1 MTDTLIIL
9 QARTSSSRLP
19 GKVLLPILD
28 KPMLS
33 HQIARLKHV
42 KTPHKLIIATSKL
55 ASDDGIERLCQELNV
70 SCFRG
75 PLDDVLDRYYQAAKA
90 NNPNDTVKTIV
101 RVTGD
106 CPVID
111 SEIID
116 NVIEL
121 FHQTGADY
129 CSNCDPATL
138 PDGLDVEVFTFA
150 ALTKA
155 WNEAK
160 KTSEREHVTPYIR
173 NNKTIFTCVNYVY
186 PNDLSHYRLTVD
198 EDVDFDLITH
208 IYQALY
214 PVKQDFNLNDIVTF
228 LKQSPELSQLN
239 QHIIRNEGLIKSEL
253 ADQEQHHD

>member
-9 QARTSSSRLP
+9 QARTSSTRLP

-33 HQIARLKHV
+33 HQIARLKGI
-42 KTPHKLIIATSKL
+42 KTAHKLIIATSEL
-55 ASDDGIERLCQELNV
+55 ESDDGIADLCQALNV

-75 PLDDVLDRYYQAAKA
+75 SLDDVLDRYYQAAKA
-90 NNPNDTVKTIV
+90 NNPNATVKTIV

-116 NVIEL
+116 KVIEL
-121 FHQTGADY
+121 FHQSGADY

-155 WNEAK
+155 WHEAK
-160 KTSEREHVTPYIR
+160 KPSEREHVTPYIR
-173 NNKTIFTCVNYVY
+173 NNKSIFTCANYTH

-198 EDVDFDLITH
+198 EGVDFELITQ

-214 PVKQDFNLNDIVTF
+214 PIKPAFNLSDIITF
-228 LKQSPELSQLN
+228 LQQNPELGQLN